1 MPYQQKKKAS
11 DSLLIGL
18 RELDA
23 GVMHHT
29 SWLKGLHRAIVC
41 GTEPS
46 AQDLAQDAHCLCHFG
61 QWYENNDSCPEM
73 RANIRYAKI
82 GVLHK
87 AMHDQARTLLLQS
100 SEGRRIT
107 SQEYDVF
114 MDQAIHFR
122 LEIGALQSEIINRIC
137 ATDHL
142 TGVWNRNGMIL
153 QLQQEHERMARNGDP
168 CCICMMDLDFFKQVN
183 DTHGHCVGDMVLH
196 TASQFIKAQLRKYDS
211 IFRFG
216 GEEFLI
222 CLPGIAE
229 EDAVLTLDRL
239 REALAQL
246 PIAIEG
252 KEALHIT
259 ASFGLASMAVDES
272 AEDTIQKADHALL
285 CAKAG
290 GRNRVCR
297 WGI

>member
-1 MPYQQKKKAS
+1 MPHRQKKTS

-29 SWLKGLHRAIVC
+29 SWLKGLHRAIIC
-41 GTEPS
+41 GTAPS
-46 AQDLAQDAHCLCHFG
+46 ALDLAEDAHCLCHFG
-61 QWYENNDSCPEM
+61 QWYYHNDSCPEM
-73 RANIRYAKI
+73 RTNLRYEKI
-82 GVLHK
+82 GVLHRG
-87 AMHDQARTLLLQS
+87 MHDQARALLLRA

-107 SQEYDVF
+107 PQEYDAF

-122 LEIGALQSEIINRIC
+122 LEVGALQSEIINRIC
-137 ATDHL
+137 AIDHL

-153 QLQQEHERMARNGDP
+153 HLQQEHERMARSGEP
-168 CCICMMDLDFFKQVN
+168 CCVCMMDIDFFKQVN
-183 DTHGHCVGDMVLH
+183 DTHGHCVGDVVLH
-196 TASQFIKAQLRKYDS
+196 SASQFVKAQLRKYDS

-229 EDAVLTLDRL
+229 EDAMLTLDRL
-239 REALAQL
+239 RAALANF

-252 KEALHIT
+252 KAPLHIT
-259 ASFGLASMAVDES
+259 ASFGLASMTFDES
-272 AEDTIQKADHALL
+272 VEDAIQKADHALL

-290 GRNRVCR
+290 GRNKVCR
-297 WGI
+297 WGV